1 MNTRL
6 HHLAEAHNARFG
18 TSGVRGLVSDL
29 SDAVCYAYAQAFLRS
44 IATDSARVVVGHD
57 LRPSSPRIAAACIQ
71 AIRDAGREAVF
82 VGALPTPALAYYCA
96 LQRAPGIVVTGSH
109 IPFDRNGIK
118 FYRADGEID
127 KADEQA
133 ILDAEV
139 AVPAALSPA
148 PLPAVDASAL
158 EAYVARYTAFFGE
171 GALAGM
177 RVALY
182 EHSSVARDVLR
193 TVFERL
199 GAEVL
204 SLGRTD
210 TFVPIDT
217 EAVRAEDIAQA
228 RAWAQAHRFDAI
240 LSTDGDADRPLIGD
254 ETGTWLR
261 GDVVGILCAQYL
273 HADVVVTP
281 VSSNTAVE
289 KCGAFR
295 HVLRTRI
302 GSPYVIA
309 GMDTQRGAGR
319 VVGYEANGG
328 FLLGSDVEYGE
339 AIGAS
344 AAETAGVGAGSV
356 GTGGFGS
363 AELGSAGFG
372 SAEVATDGPEA
383 TQKCLPAGAARLKAL
398 PTRDS
403 LLPMLALLA
412 MARAKGCPVSQLAE
426 ALPRRF
432 TASDRIQNVPTEFS
446 RALIARLQQTPAEA
460 AALMAPDAGDVIAID
475 TTDGLRTSFA
485 TGEIV
490 HLRPSGNAPELRCYA
505 EAADEP
511 RARALCDACLA
522 RIAASA

>member
-139 AVPAALSPA
+139 AVPDALSPA

-240 LSTDGDADRPLIGD
+240 VSTDGDADRPLIGD

-289 KCGAFR
+289 KCNTFR
-295 HVLRTRI
+295 QVLRTRI

-309 GMDTQRGAGR
+309 GMDAHRGTGR

-356 GTGGFGS
+356 GTDGFGS

-412 MARAKGCPVSQLAE
+412 MARAKGCPVSQLAD